1 MRSERTSCEAK
12 NRICLT
18 LSSAIKSYLLDK
30 EGRIATEAGGWN
42 KEYCALLSVKP
53 MCGLEELTDAWRS
66 AVKMWHPDRLDD
78 MAPELKEFATKKLAA
93 INTAY
98 EQLKRQ
104 YQPH

>member
-1 MRSERTSCEAK
+1 
-12 NRICLT
+12 
-18 LSSAIKSYLLDK
+18 
-30 EGRIATEAGGWN
+30 
-42 KEYCALLSVKP
+42 